1 MRSSLLATA
10 LATLALGAGCAPKG
24 TPVCQPVFS
33 YATPAYSCGVAEAAV
48 PVVEAPPPLE
58 APPPVDKPP
67 PPPQILATLGEKAIN
82 LAEKIQFKTG
92 SPELLPESSVLLD
105 QIAQILIAH
114 PEVTKVRVEGYT
126 DSLGANGKNL
136 ALSQARAEAVR
147 TYLQKAG
154 VAAGRMVAKGFG
166 EAKPIS
172 DNSTT
177 AGREQNRRVEI
188 TILKRAK

>member
-1 MRSSLLATA
+1 M
-10 LATLALGAGCAPKG
+10 
-24 TPVCQPVFS
+24 CQPVFS
-33 YATPAYSCGVAEAAV
+33 YATPAYSCGGAEAA
-48 PVVEAPPPLE
+48 PVVEAPPPVVE

-67 PPPQILATLGEKAIN
+67 PPPQILATLGEVNQPGREGVATTKPGRRSCCRSRAACSIRSRKSWSPTPRSPRSGWRPR
-82 LAEKIQFKTG
+82 LAGLQRQEPRAVAG
-92 SPELLPESSVLLD
+92 
-105 QIAQILIAH
+105 AGRGGAH
-114 PEVTKVRVEGYT
+114 
-126 DSLGANGKNL
+126 
-136 ALSQARAEAVR
+136 
-147 TYLQKAG
+147 LQKAG